1 MKSFNFNI
9 RFQVL
14 AATGELSAAYF
25 RFREGKVNRTI
36 EVADGK
42 AFADYSASGKLLGVE
57 IIAPCNL
64 NVLTRLAKG
73 KDRESIGRFLRNSA
87 PRSLVLA

>member
-1 MKSFNFNI
+1 MKHFNFNI
-9 RFQVL
+9 RLQVL
-14 AATGELSAAYF
+14 NTTGELSAAYF

-57 IIAPCNL
+57 VIAPCNI
-64 NVLTRLAKG
+64 NVLKRLAKG
-73 KDRESIGRFLRNSA
+73 KEREPISRFLHNSA